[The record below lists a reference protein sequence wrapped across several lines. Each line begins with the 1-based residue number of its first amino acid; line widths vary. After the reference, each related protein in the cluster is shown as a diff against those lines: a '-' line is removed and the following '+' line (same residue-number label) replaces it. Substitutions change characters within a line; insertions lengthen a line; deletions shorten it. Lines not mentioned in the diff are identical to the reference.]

1 MSTKIL
7 CCPSPQV
14 LQSIRFSS
22 CRKWVCEFQSFT
34 KSTWYQWWWE
44 WPRQSHAYKVP
55 TSTRRRKP
63 WHEQPQTRP
72 PCRHPTLQ
80 QGHDA
85 TTGEFRHLFWVCLC
99 GNGLFCPRA
108 QGESVSPAYQTVQ
121 E

>member
-14 LQSIRFSS
+14 LQFIRFSS
-22 CRKWVCEFQSFT
+22 CRKRVCEFQSFT